1 MFGYYAQKVSAMLH
15 RWWWHDNS
23 RKECEVDR
31 GGCCSE
37 ILNQNPLQ
45 RWISRKQ
52 GQFVNAANDKPQ
64 HAGAYLGVGGMGR
77 EVMGQSHLIILKTRT
92 LKWYILMLFET
103 ICNCK
108 ENVEHNVSQTCI
120 LTAFQT
126 IVTSENILK
135 TRSLKHVFWH

>member
-1 MFGYYAQKVSAMLH
+1 
-15 RWWWHDNS
+15 
-23 RKECEVDR
+23 
-31 GGCCSE
+31 
-37 ILNQNPLQ
+37 
-45 RWISRKQ
+45 
-52 GQFVNAANDKPQ
+52 
-64 HAGAYLGVGGMGR
+64 MGR

-135 TRSLKHVFWH
+135 TRSLKHVF